1 MTRRSKKKS
10 AAAEATHEAA
20 LVQYSGD
27 NPLAPPAR
35 VLCKIGSIITH
46 VEEAVSNGGHVFDLI
61 ALQALLVDPEVQ
73 RWLGAMGSRAL
84 IPLKRK
90 RE

>member
-1 MTRRSKKKS
+1 MSKRKKVDVAPEVS
-10 AAAEATHEAA
+10 VD
-20 LVQYSGD
+20 LSSD
-27 NPLAPPAR
+27 NPLQPSAR

-46 VEEAVSNGGHVFDLI
+46 VEEAVSRGGHVFDLI
-61 ALQALLVDPEVQ
+61 ALNALISDAEVQ

-90 RE
+90 IE

>member
-1 MTRRSKKKS
+1 MNNEES
-10 AAAEATHEAA
+10 A
-20 LVQYSGD
+20 SD
-27 NPLAPPAR
+27 NPLQPSAR

-61 ALQALLVDPEVQ
+61 ALNALISDAEVQ

-84 IPLKRK
+84 IPLKRS
-90 RE
+90 RTV